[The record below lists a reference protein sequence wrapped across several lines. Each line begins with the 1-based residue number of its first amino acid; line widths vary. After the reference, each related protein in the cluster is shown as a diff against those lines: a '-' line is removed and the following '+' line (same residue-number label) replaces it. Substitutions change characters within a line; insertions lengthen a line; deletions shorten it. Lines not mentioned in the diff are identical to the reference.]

1 MKPAVID
8 PKTTMRRTAA
18 DTLKPNGQNSR
29 RQPKSIN
36 REEGTDSGSGEILCE
51 DTRTREKP
59 RADAGE
65 DCRNAQ
71 CFLHGDLQ
79 MTPQSIRRREIF
91 RRKVRFCDER
101 IGIYRIKDSNLHSF
115 SDNPL
120 CMAADETLTELAESI
135 RKFEME
141 LRLLPLWTAIS
152 GGEISRLRS
161 VLFHGK

>member
-1 MKPAVID
+1 
-8 PKTTMRRTAA
+8 
-18 DTLKPNGQNSR
+18 
-29 RQPKSIN
+29 
-36 REEGTDSGSGEILCE
+36 
-51 DTRTREKP
+51 
-59 RADAGE
+59 
-65 DCRNAQ
+65 
-71 CFLHGDLQ
+71 

-101 IGIYRIKDSNLHSF
+101 IGIYRIKDINLHSF

-135 RKFEME
+135 RRFEME